1 MKKTVLR
8 LRRRVGVYG
17 MIGFSVFLL
26 GMAILSAARLSATFA
41 DFYVRRIGSALSAAL
56 AFCSSAFP
64 CSLAECLLLCVP
76 VFLFAFI
83 TAAVYLTRRGRL
95 CVTRLL
101 CGILATLLLLL
112 GMFGLTY
119 GAGYRGSTL
128 FEKLGLQRQDVTA
141 QQLRDTALWLAEKT
155 NEAAREVSFGL
166 DAFSE
171 MPYDFSAMSEKVL
184 AAYSAAAEQ
193 YAFLP
198 RFSSRAKPV
207 LLSEPWTY
215 THTAGIYT
223 FFTGEANININ
234 LPEYTQ
240 PFTTA
245 HEFAHQRGIAPENE
259 ANLMAFLVLAQS
271 EDPYLRYCAY
281 LGAFEYFRSPLYRT
295 DTALYT
301 EVMQA
306 LCPQARGEMRAYSAF
321 FEKYSENVAA
331 NVSGALNNAYLQSQG
346 QSAGSRSYGLVVDLL
361 VAYYEKTVAAG
372 E

>member
-17 MIGFSVFLL
+17 MIGFFVFLL
-26 GMAILSAARLSATFA
+26 GMAVLSAARLSAAFA

-56 AFCSSAFP
+56 AFCSSVFP

-76 VFLFAFI
+76 IFLFAFI

-119 GAGYRGSTL
+119 GAGYRGSAL
-128 FEKLGLQRQDVTA
+128 SEKLGLQRQDVA
-141 QQLRDTALWLAEKT
+141 ARQLRDTALWLAEKT
-155 NEAAREVSFGL
+155 NEAAREVSFGP
-166 DAFSE
+166 DGFSE

>member
-8 LRRRVGVYG
+8 LWRRVGVYG

-26 GMAILSAARLSATFA
+26 GMAVLSAARLSAAFA

-56 AFCSSAFP
+56 AFCSSVFP

-76 VFLFAFI
+76 IFLFALI

-119 GAGYRGSTL
+119 GAGYRGSAL
-128 FEKLGLQRQDVTA
+128 SEKLGLQRQDVA
-141 QQLRDTALWLAEKT
+141 ARQLRDTALWLAEKT
-155 NEAAREVSFGL
+155 NEAAREVSFGP
-166 DAFSE
+166 DGFSE

-215 THTAGIYT
+215 THTAG
-223 FFTGEANININ
+223 
-234 LPEYTQ
+234 
-240 PFTTA
+240 
-245 HEFAHQRGIAPENE
+245 
-259 ANLMAFLVLAQS
+259 
-271 EDPYLRYCAY
+271 
-281 LGAFEYFRSPLYRT
+281 
-295 DTALYT
+295 
-301 EVMQA
+301 
-306 LCPQARGEMRAYSAF
+306 
-321 FEKYSENVAA
+321 KYQ
-331 NVSGALNNAYLQSQG
+331 Y
-346 QSAGSRSYGLVVDLL
+346 QSAGIYAAVYNSARICASARNCAGKRGKSDGVFGACAVRGSVSALL
-361 VAYYEKTVAAG
+361 RVSGCV
-372 E
+372 